1 MAEFFNSHSLVN
13 VKVNMFET
21 LFTPNS
27 SVETNVNI
35 RPRKGVIIGAGQ
47 VGMAC
52 AYSMMIQNC
61 FDELILQDIDTD
73 RLRGEVMD
81 LTHGVPFVEPVEI
94 KAGTV
99 ADVGQNADL
108 VIITAG
114 ASQKPGES
122 RLDLVVRNVAI
133 FKKIIPDV
141 VKYCPNATLL
151 IVSNPVDILTYV
163 TLKLSGFPAARVI
176 GSGTVLDSAR
186 FRTLLAQELGID
198 SRSVHAYIIGE
209 HGDSEVPVWSK
220 VNIAGMPLYDQE
232 GSSELDNAA
241 LQEIF
246 ERVKNAGYEI
256 LKLKGYTSY
265 AIGLATTEIVQAIL
279 RGQDRILTVSS
290 LVNGFYGIH
299 DVCLSLPSVV
309 NEKGVTKRVNLTLN
323 DTEQQQLIHSAQ
335 ILRNIFDTLAL

>member
-1 MAEFFNSHSLVN
+1 
-13 VKVNMFET
+13 MFET

-27 SVETNVNI
+27 SVETKVNI

-61 FDELILQDIDTD
+61 FDELILQDIQTE
-73 RLRGEVMD
+73 RLQGEVMD
-81 LTHGVPFVEPVEI
+81 LIHGIPFVEPVEI

-133 FKKIIPDV
+133 FKGLIADV
-141 VKYCPNATLL
+141 VKYCPNAILL
-151 IVSNPVDILTYV
+151 IVSNPVDIMTYV

-186 FRTLLAQELGID
+186 FRTLLAQKMGID
-198 SRSVHAYIIGE
+198 PRSVHAYIIGE

-220 VNIAGMPLYDQE
+220 VNIAGMPLYDRE
-232 GSSELDNAA
+232 GRPELDNAA
-241 LQEIF
+241 LQELSD
-246 ERVKNAGYEI
+246 RVKNAGYEI

-290 LVNGFYGIH
+290 LVNDFYGIH

-309 NEKGVTKRVNLTLN
+309 NEKGVAKTVNLTLN
-323 DTEQQQLIHSAQ
+323 DTEQQQLIHSAK
-335 ILRNIFDTLAL
+335 ILRDIFDTLAL

>member
-1 MAEFFNSHSLVN
+1 
-13 VKVNMFET
+13 MFET
-21 LFTPNS
+21 LFTLNPN
-27 SVETNVNI
+27 VETKVSI

-52 AYSMMIQNC
+52 AYSVMIQGC
-61 FDELILQDIDTD
+61 FDELILQDINTE
-73 RLRGEVMD
+73 RLQGEVMD
-81 LTHGVPFVEPVEI
+81 LMHGIPFVEPVDI

-99 ADVGQNADL
+99 ADVGRDADL

-133 FKKIIPDV
+133 FKSLIADV
-141 VKYCPNATLL
+141 VKYCPNAILL
-151 IVSNPVDILTYV
+151 IVSNPVDIMTYV

-186 FRTLLAQELGID
+186 FRTLLAQKMGID
-198 SRSVHAYIIGE
+198 PRSVHAHIIGE

-290 LVNGFYGIH
+290 LVNDFYGIH

-309 NEKGVTKRVNLTLN
+309 NEKGVAKTVNLTLN
-323 DTEQQQLIHSAQ
+323 DTEQQQLIHSAK
-335 ILRNIFDTLAL
+335 ILRDIFDTLAL

>member
-1 MAEFFNSHSLVN
+1 
-13 VKVNMFET
+13 MFET
-21 LFTPNS
+21 LFTLNPN
-27 SVETNVNI
+27 VETKVSI

-52 AYSMMIQNC
+52 AYSVMIQGC
-61 FDELILQDIDTD
+61 FDELILQDINTE
-73 RLRGEVMD
+73 RLQGEVMD
-81 LTHGVPFVEPVEI
+81 LMHGIPFVEPVDI

-99 ADVGQNADL
+99 ADVGRDADL

-133 FKKIIPDV
+133 FKSLIADV
-141 VKYCPNATLL
+141 VKYCPNAILL
-151 IVSNPVDILTYV
+151 IVSNPVDIMTYV

-186 FRTLLAQELGID
+186 FRTLLAQKMGID
-198 SRSVHAYIIGE
+198 SRSVHAHIIGE

-232 GSSELDNAA
+232 GGSELDNAA

-290 LVNGFYGIH
+290 LVNDFYGIH

-309 NEKGVTKRVNLTLN
+309 NEKGVIKTVNLTLN
-323 DTEQQQLIHSAQ
+323 DTEQQQLIDSAQ
-335 ILRNIFDTLAL
+335 ILRDIFDTLVL

>member
-1 MAEFFNSHSLVN
+1 M
-13 VKVNMFET
+13 NMFET

-27 SVETNVNI
+27 SVETKVSI
-35 RPRKGVIIGAGQ
+35 RPRKGVIIGAGR

-61 FDELILQDIDTD
+61 FDQLILQDTQIE
-73 RLRGEVMD
+73 RLQGEVMD
-81 LTHGVPFVEPVEI
+81 LMHGIPFVEPVEI

-99 ADVGQNADL
+99 ADVGQDADL

-114 ASQKPGES
+114 ASQKPGET

-133 FKKIIPDV
+133 FESLIADV

-151 IVSNPVDILTYV
+151 VVSNPVDIMTYV

-186 FRTLLAQELGID
+186 FRTLLAQKMGID

-220 VNIAGMPLYDQE
+220 VNIAGMPLYERE
-232 GSSELDNAA
+232 GSSALDNAA
-241 LQEIF
+241 LQELF
-246 ERVKNAGYEI
+246 EHVKNAGYEI
-256 LKLKGYTSY
+256 LKRKGSTSY

-279 RGQDRILTVSS
+279 HGQDRVLTVSS
-290 LVNGFYGIH
+290 LVNDFYGIS
-299 DVCLSLPSVV
+299 DVCLSLPAVV
-309 NEKGVTKRVNLTLN
+309 NQKGIIKTVNLTLN
-323 DTEQQQLIHSAQ
+323 DKEQQQLIHSAQ
-335 ILRNIFDTLAL
+335 ILRDIFDKLAL

>member
-1 MAEFFNSHSLVN
+1 
-13 VKVNMFET
+13 MFET
-21 LFTPNS
+21 LFTPNP
-27 SVETNVNI
+27 SVENKVSI

-61 FDELILQDIDTD
+61 FDELILQDIQTE
-73 RLRGEVMD
+73 RLQGEVMD
-81 LTHGVPFVEPVEI
+81 LRHGIPFVEPVEI

-99 ADVGQNADL
+99 ADVGENADL

-133 FKKIIPDV
+133 FKSLIADV
-141 VKYCPNATLL
+141 VKYCPNAILL
-151 IVSNPVDILTYV
+151 IVSNPVDIMTYV
-163 TLKLSGFPAARVI
+163 TLKLSAFPAARVI

-186 FRTLLAQELGID
+186 FRTLLAQKMGID

-220 VNIAGMPLYDQE
+220 VNIAGMPLYDRE
-232 GSSELDNAA
+232 GNSAVDKAA
-241 LQEIF
+241 QEIF

-256 LKLKGYTSY
+256 IKRKGCTSY

-279 RGQDRILTVSS
+279 RGQERILTVSS
-290 LVNGFYGIH
+290 LVNDFYGIS

-309 NEKGVTKRVNLTLN
+309 NEKGVIKRVNFTLN
-323 DTEQQQLIHSAQ
+323 DMEQQQLIHSAQ
-335 ILRNIFDTLAL
+335 ILRDIFDTLEL